1 MSVEEKQARSVFVG
15 NIPHGTTEDQMK
27 EIFSVIGPVL
37 SFRIVFDRE
46 TGNPKGYGF
55 AEYADVD
62 MAQSAIRNL
71 NGFEFGG
78 RSLRVDK
85 ASSQADELRLLHQQ
99 TAIGTP
105 AFEPVQSVNVTPDK
119 VPEVIARTIVNL
131 PPEQVVD
138 LMKQMQTIIKE
149 YPTEA
154 RNILIQNPQLTYAML
169 QSLVIMG
176 LIPPNEAANMLHK
189 RPDISQINL
198 LNNSSPAPPNLVT
211 GLMPNTAFQAPP
223 SLVPQPP
230 LPIVAPSP
238 FHPQL
243 PPMNFPLA
251 TAPLQQPT
259 ATITGGSP
267 LSRTDQDKAQLL
279 MQVLQLSEA
288 QIAQLPPDQRASI
301 ILLREQM
308 QKSGMLS
315 L

>member
-1 MSVEEKQARSVFVG
+1 MR
-15 NIPHGTTEDQMK
+15 
-27 EIFSVIGPVL
+27 EIFTIIGPVL

-55 AEYADVD
+55 AEYSDAD

-78 RSLRVDK
+78 RTLRVDK

-99 TAIGTP
+99 TTIGAP
-105 AFEPVQSVNVTPDK
+105 AFETVQSANVTPDK

-138 LMKQMQTIIKE
+138 LMKQMQNIITE

-176 LIPPNEAANMLHK
+176 LIPPNEAVNMLHK
-189 RPDISQINL
+189 RPDVPSINL
-198 LNNSSPAPPNLVT
+198 INNSSPISTNLSNFQTTLPVPNS
-211 GLMPNTAFQAPP
+211 NFQPTP
-223 SLVPQPP
+223 SLVSQPS
-230 LPIVAPSP
+230 LPIVPPPP
-238 FHPQL
+238 FHPHL
-243 PPMNFPLA
+243 TSMNFPLA
-251 TAPLQQPT
+251 AAAATAVPPSQTNSNL
-259 ATITGGSP
+259 TGGSP
-267 LSRTDQDKAQLL
+267 LSRTDQEKAQLL
-279 MQVLQLSEA
+279 MQVLQLNEA
-288 QIAQLPPDQRASI
+288 QIAQLPADQRASI
-301 ILLREQM
+301 MLLREQI
-308 QKSGMLS
+308 QQSGMVS